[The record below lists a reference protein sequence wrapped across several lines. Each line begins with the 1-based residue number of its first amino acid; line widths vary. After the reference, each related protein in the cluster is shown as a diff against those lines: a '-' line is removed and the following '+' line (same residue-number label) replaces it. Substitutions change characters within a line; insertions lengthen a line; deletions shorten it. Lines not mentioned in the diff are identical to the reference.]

1 VEEGGMTFYAI
12 LGIPPDADEE
22 TIRIAYRALARQYH
36 PDVGEGSSPEK
47 FREVVDAYET
57 LSDPERRRVYDM
69 ELGCHRTRSEPIK
82 PLTPVEPLRG
92 VRHTYA
98 GGQAVFSRNFHLSS
112 SLDAVFEELLGSL
125 DDDTLFLGSRWRW

>member
-1 VEEGGMTFYAI
+1 MTFYAI

-22 TIRIAYRALARQYH
+22 TIRIAYRALARRYH

-69 ELGCHRTRSEPIK
+69 ELWRDRTRSRPIE

-92 VRHTYA
+92 VRHIYA
-98 GGQAVFSRNFHLSS
+98 GGQAAFTRNFHLSLY
-112 SLDAVFEELLGSL
+112 LDAVFEDLLGSI
-125 DDDTLFLGSRWRW
+125 DDATLFFGSRWRW

>member
-1 VEEGGMTFYAI
+1 MTFYAI

-22 TIRIAYRALARQYH
+22 TIRTAYRALARQYH

-57 LSDPERRRVYDM
+57 LGDPERRRVYDM
-69 ELGCHRTRSEPIK
+69 ELEYHRTRSQPIE

-92 VRHTYA
+92 ARHTYA
-98 GGQAVFSRNFHLSS
+98 GGQVVFSRNFYVSS
-112 SLDAVFEELLGSL
+112 YLDAVFEQLLGSL
-125 DDDTLFLGSRWRW
+125 DDDTLFFGSRWRW

>member
-1 VEEGGMTFYAI
+1 MTFYAI

-22 TIRIAYRALARQYH
+22 AIRTAYRALARQYH

-47 FREVVDAYET
+47 FREVVEAYEI
-57 LSDPERRRVYDM
+57 LGDPERRHVYD
-69 ELGCHRTRSEPIK
+69 LQLWYHRTRSGPIE

-92 VRHTYA
+92 VGHTYA

-112 SLDAVFEELLGSL
+112 YPDAVFEELMGSL
-125 DDDTLFLGSRWRW
+125 DDDMLFFGSRWRW

>member
-22 TIRIAYRALARQYH
+22 TIRTAYRALARQYH

-57 LSDPERRRVYDM
+57 LGDPERRRVYDM
-69 ELGCHRTRSEPIK
+69 ELEYHRTRSQPIE

-92 VRHTYA
+92 VGLTYA

-112 SLDAVFEELLGSL
+112 YLDAVFEELLGSL
-125 DDDTLFLGSRWRW
+125 DDDMDFFGSRWR